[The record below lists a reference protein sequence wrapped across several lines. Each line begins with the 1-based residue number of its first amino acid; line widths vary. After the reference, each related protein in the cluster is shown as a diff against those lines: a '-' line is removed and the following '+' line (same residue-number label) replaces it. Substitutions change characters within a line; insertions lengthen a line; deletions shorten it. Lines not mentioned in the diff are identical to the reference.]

1 MTEETT
7 EIRRAHEWLMPKRGE
22 RGAIRCRVCG
32 MVKSATPSWC
42 YVEEVPATA
51 DAE

>member
-42 YVEEVPATA
+42 YVEEVPAQ
-51 DAE
+51 DG